1 MEWIT
6 LAHLLRPQ
14 GRKGELLAELLTD
27 FPEQLAG
34 RTGMHLAPVGFT
46 GTAEQA
52 RPCTITE
59 TWMPHGRNEGRIVLS
74 IAGVTSIADAEQLA
88 GFDLLVAPEHRAPLE
103 DGAAYISDL
112 IGCSLFDR
120 EQLVGIVQD
129 VEFPTSPDGR
139 RRLDTASPLLVVR
152 LNDSNTATLEG
163 SSASPEGGETPEG
176 SASLDSPGAEALIP
190 FTRAFLRSFD
200 PAAKILR
207 MDLPEGL
214 IDLPHPA
221 GPSTT

>member
-1 MEWIT
+1 MDWIT

-34 RTGMHLAPVGFT
+34 RSGLVLAPENFT
-46 GTAEQA
+46 GTADQA

-59 TWMPHGRNEGRIVLS
+59 TWMPKGKNEGRIVLA
-74 IAGVTSIADAEQLA
+74 IAGVSSISDAEQLA
-88 GFDLLVAPEHRAPLE
+88 HFDLLVAPEHRAPLE

-112 IGCSLFDR
+112 IGCSLYDR
-120 EQLVGIVQD
+120 KQLVGTIAD
-129 VEFPTSPDGR
+129 VEFPTTPDGR
-139 RRLDTASPLLVVR
+139 RRLEDASPLLVV
-152 LNDSNTATLEG
+152 TLAG
-163 SSASPEGGETPEG
+163 SST
-176 SASLDSPGAEALIP
+176 EALIP

-200 PAAKILR
+200 PTAKLLH

-214 IDLPHPA
+214 VDLSDTSGAIPPNTNLDE
-221 GPSTT
+221 S

>member
-1 MEWIT
+1 MDWIT

-27 FPEQLAG
+27 FPKQLAG
-34 RTGMHLAPVGFT
+34 RSGLHLAPAGFT
-46 GTAEQA
+46 GTAKEA
-52 RPCTITE
+52 RLCTIAE
-59 TWMPHGRNEGRIVLS
+59 TWMPHGRNQGRIVLA

-112 IGCSLFDR
+112 IGCSLFNR

-152 LNDSNTATLEG
+152 LKDHDTKLEG
-163 SSASPEGGETPEG
+163 PDANAENSSA
-176 SASLDSPGAEALIP
+176 DALIP

-200 PAAKILR
+200 PAMKILR
-207 MDLPEGL
+207 MELPEGL
-214 IDLPHPA
+214 IDLPQPTGPA
-221 GPSTT
+221 PSDVDPTES